1 MTLEY
6 LLRVANLWAIL
17 LLGLFAIDCECEAM
31 PMFARRYNVP
41 CSTCH
46 TSPPRLNET
55 GYRFRAAGF
64 RMPEELGHAVEGK
77 QDLLDH
83 IGFRLQPRVHVV
95 HSSIGPDTQTQ
106 NEVQLFA
113 TEGYLWYGPIS
124 KHFSASA
131 KVTFWPEES
140 TETELHERMEGVVRF
155 NYGNADNFIDIRAG
169 VPHPHEGF
177 GGSESYTVS
186 NTKPFFQELKTANF
200 NQDTFF
206 TPLGLHQMAFTVGY
220 YHKRTTIRG
229 GVSSGMRLLV
239 DHDNREV
246 EAFGRKEPIT
256 RALDGS
262 DGGPDYQIFFNQIL
276 HPDGGNISVYYYNGR
291 SMLPRLDL
299 LPPRQRTDPFDDTTT
314 LRSEEAANLTFF
326 KNTFHRLAF
335 YAGYPIKR
343 ISLLGGVQYGR
354 DDISTGGNFSSLGNF
369 AEANVKI
376 VNDISVAGLRF
387 DWFDP
392 ARNKSNNEI
401 TGITPYINVW
411 LRSQLRIAA
420 EYQHIVTRR
429 GPIEANRRDN
439 IFQLRLYWIK

>member
-1 MTLEY
+1 
-6 LLRVANLWAIL
+6 
-17 LLGLFAIDCECEAM
+17 
-31 PMFARRYNVP
+31 
-41 CSTCH
+41 
-46 TSPPRLNET
+46 
-55 GYRFRAAGF
+55 
-64 RMPEELGHAVEGK
+64 MPEELGHALEGK

-95 HSSIGPDTQTQ
+95 HSSIGPASQTE

-186 NTKPFFQELKTANF
+186 NTRPFFQELKTANF

-206 TPLGLHQMAFTVGY
+206 TPLGLHQMAFNVGY

-239 DHDNREV
+239 NHDNREV

-256 RALDGS
+256 RAIDGS
-262 DGGPDYQIFFNQIL
+262 DGGPDYQIFFNQIV

-299 LPPRQRTDPFDDTTT
+299 LPPRERTDPFDDTTT

-343 ISLLGGVQYGR
+343 VSLLGGVQYGR

-411 LRSQLRIAA
+411 LRSQLRIAV

>member
-1 MTLEY
+1 
-6 LLRVANLWAIL
+6 
-17 LLGLFAIDCECEAM
+17 
-31 PMFARRYNVP
+31 
-41 CSTCH
+41 
-46 TSPPRLNET
+46 
-55 GYRFRAAGF
+55 
-64 RMPEELGHAVEGK
+64 MPEELGHPVEGK
-77 QDLLDH
+77 LDLLDH

-95 HSSIGPDTQTQ
+95 HSSIGPLKQTE
-106 NEVQLFA
+106 NEVELFA
-113 TEGYLWYGPIS
+113 SEGYLWYGPIS
-124 KHFSASA
+124 KHFSGSA

-155 NYGNADNFIDIRAG
+155 DYGSADNFIDIRAG

-186 NTKPFFQELKTANF
+186 NTRPFFQELKTANF

-206 TPLGLHQMAFTVGY
+206 TPLGLHQMAFNVGY

-239 DHDNREV
+239 NHDNDEV

-256 RALDGS
+256 HALDRS

-299 LPPRQRTDPFDDTTT
+299 LPPRQRTDPFDETTT
-314 LRSEEAANLTFF
+314 LTKEETTTLTFF
-326 KNTFHRLAF
+326 KNNFHRLAF

-343 ISLLGGVQYGR
+343 VSLLGGVQYGR
-354 DDISTGGNFSSLGNF
+354 DDINTGGNFSSLGNF

-411 LRSQLRIAA
+411 VRSQLRIAA